1 MYECRVAMTTAPE
14 NEGDDSLLTEVVEKS
29 SVGVV
34 AFIAER
40 VLLTGVAYVVTTV
53 SGAAAYGFLSV
64 LIRGETV
71 SRNLVAGL
79 GDGYTRTVPR
89 VSTPARRTLLS
100 VGTVGFV
107 AVWAA
112 VATLIVIFRSDIVAA
127 TLLEPRH
134 ESSLLLFAL
143 GLLPFLLLRNFR
155 DMLRALRR
163 IRLAMLV
170 SRIFAPIALL
180 AGVIVVVAADKR
192 SLFSLWTGV
201 VGVVLALTVVS
212 ACLLFLTTKVQF
224 GSIRTHRQLVRD
236 FLSYS
241 VDATGV
247 AALELVQRRAV
258 FVVMALYLS
267 PVAAGAF
274 SLSVVVAL
282 IVRWPLSGVNGIL
295 PPIAASLYQ
304 DGQTQTLQR
313 LYRQTSR
320 LATVAATPA
329 FVFAYAYAPELL
341 AVFNDTY
348 AQQMTVLRVVLVAQ
362 YVATIFGSV
371 GLLLLMTDN
380 ERVSLLTQVVNAS
393 IALPLMIL
401 LTVRFGPLGL
411 GVAYLLSLLVNNTT
425 ELLVLQYCDEL
436 MPFSREQA
444 YAVVSTVPAV
454 YVLLLTKSAAGAATG
469 LIVGVLVTA
478 VYIWLGQQFLL
489 QPADKAAVQALLT

>member
-1 MYECRVAMTTAPE
+1 MTAAPE
-14 NEGDDSLLTEVVEKS
+14 SESESDDGLLTEVVEKS
-29 SVGVV
+29 SVGIA
-34 AFIAER
+34 AFVAER
-40 VLLTGVAYVVTTV
+40 VLLTGVAYVVTTA

-89 VSTPARRTLLS
+89 VSASARRTLLS

-112 VATLIVIFRSDIVAA
+112 VAAPVVVFRGDIVAA

-134 ESSLLLFAL
+134 ESGLVLFAL

-163 IRLAMLV
+163 IKLAMLV
-170 SRIFAPIALL
+170 SRVFAPLALL
-180 AGVIVVVAADKR
+180 AGATVVVAAGGR
-192 SLFSLWTGV
+192 SLFGLWAGI
-201 VGVVLALTVVS
+201 VGVVLALTVVG
-212 ACLLFLTTKVQF
+212 ALLLFSTTTVQF
-224 GSIRTHRQLVRD
+224 GSVRAHRQVVRD

-241 VDATGV
+241 VDTTGV
-247 AALELVQRRAV
+247 ATLELVQRRAV

-295 PPIAASLYQ
+295 PPIAATLYQ
-304 DGQTQTLQR
+304 DGRTRTLQQ

-320 LATVAATPA
+320 LATVAATPV
-329 FVFAYAYAPELL
+329 FVLGYTYAPELL
-341 AVFNDTY
+341 AVFNDAY
-348 AQQMTVLRVVLVAQ
+348 VRQAAVLRVVLVAQ
-362 YVATIFGSV
+362 YAATVFGSV

-380 ERVSLLTQVVNAS
+380 ERASLLTQVVNAS
-393 IALPLMIL
+393 VALPLMIL
-401 LTVRFGPLGL
+401 LAARFGPLGL
-411 GVAYLLSLLVNNTT
+411 GAAYLLSLLVNNTT
-425 ELLVLQYCDEL
+425 ELLVLQYCDGL
-436 MPFSREQA
+436 APFSREQA
-444 YAVVSTVPAV
+444 YAVLSTVPAV
-454 YVLLLTKSAAGAATG
+454 YTLLSIKPIAGATTSLTLA
-469 LIVGVLVTA
+469 VVVLA
-478 VYIWLGQQFLL
+478 VYTWLGRQFLL
-489 QPADKAAVQALLT
+489 RSADRAAVRALVT